1 MGGDTTDGLRD
12 EEGYRMY
19 DYMDQPVARLDHGGR
34 FLIWAMRHWVQ
45 AMQDRQ
51 CPACVIGPAFV
62 KWRIMPALGP
72 FQTMMATLNLHAL
85 NDLSFAPCRCA
96 IVSEDEALLLGLI
109 ADARQRTG
117 EETTRIAAL
126 VVTRDRVEQLRD
138 SIAALGEIMTEAGI
152 LPVKPAPAP
161 RPAE

>member
-1 MGGDTTDGLRD
+1 
-12 EEGYRMY
+12 MY
-19 DYMDQPVARLDHGGR
+19 DYLDQPVARLDHGGR

-45 AMQDRQ
+45 AMHDRQ

-72 FQTMMATLNLHAL
+72 FQTMMATLNMHAL
-85 NDLSFAPCRCA
+85 HDLNFAPCRCA
-96 IVSEDEALLLGLI
+96 TVSEDEALLIGLI
-109 ADARQRTG
+109 AGVGQRTS
-117 EETTRIAAL
+117 EEMTRIAAL
-126 VVTRDRVEQLRD
+126 VVADDKVEQLRD

-152 LPVKPAPAP
+152 IPGKPAPAP